1 MSKQHKLS
9 ALLSIGW
16 HSPHLHQFVSP
27 IRLVVASVVFD
38 KYDFSNLGN
47 AGQSKQVFRQ
57 LKYKGKMKKLLDR
70 DLLQGILKLSSKYQ
84 EDYPDKI
91 IPG

>member
-1 MSKQHKLS
+1 MCPNNKLS

-16 HSPHLHQFVSP
+16 HSPHLHQFVLP

-38 KYDFSNLGN
+38 KFDFSNLGN

-57 LKYKGKMKKLLDR
+57 LKYKGKMKKLIDK
-70 DLLQGILKLSSKYQ
+70 DSLQGILKLSSKYQ